1 MFSQMIFID
10 EKEVE
15 IMFFALIAG
24 VMQNPYLGIL
34 VVSLIFSVRL

>member
-1 MFSQMIFID
+1 MFSQMMFID
-10 EKEVE
+10 EKEVK

-34 VVSLIFSVRL
+34 VVSLTFSDRL